1 MTRTKLVGVVVTGM
15 FLAAPAL
22 AQVEVVVTPP
32 SLRFEVQPALVVVS
46 PGLMVVEDYP
56 EEVFFVSGWYWHKKG
71 PHWFRARDWR
81 GGWVVAPYKV
91 VPGSLVKL
99 SPGKYRHFKVKHAK
113 VNGGHGNGWD
123 GKGHKGGEGKH
134 GGGKHKGG
142 KHK

>member
-1 MTRTKLVGVVVTGM
+1 ML
-15 FLAAPAL
+15 LAGSAL

-81 GGWVVAPYKV
+81 GGWVAAPYKI

-99 SPGKYRHFKVKHAK
+99 SPGKYRHFKVKQAK
-113 VNGGHGNGWD
+113 HGD
-123 GKGHKGGEGKH
+123 KGGWFKGDGDKKH